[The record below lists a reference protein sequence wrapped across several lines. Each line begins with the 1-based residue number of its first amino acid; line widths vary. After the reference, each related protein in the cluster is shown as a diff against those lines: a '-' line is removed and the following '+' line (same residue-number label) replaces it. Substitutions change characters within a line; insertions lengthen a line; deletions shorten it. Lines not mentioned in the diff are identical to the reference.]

1 MSMNEQ
7 HALRQSA
14 LSARRDLDDAYRDFA
29 SLEIQRRFLRS
40 RHFYSSQTIAC
51 YIAMHDEV
59 DTSMIFD
66 RAWSA
71 GKAIYAPV
79 VVPGRRLRFL
89 RVLRKTPLQRSKFGL
104 WEPQCDEE
112 IEAAKIDVVVTPGVA
127 IDRHRHRI
135 GMGGGYYDRTFSFLR
150 CERNWLRPKLIG
162 FVFDCQKVEKIAANP
177 WDIRLYGAFSE
188 TY

>member
-1 MSMNEQ
+1 M
-7 HALRQSA
+7 R
-14 LSARRDLDDAYRDFA
+14 
-29 SLEIQRRFLRS
+29 
-40 RHFYSSQTIAC
+40 
-51 YIAMHDEV
+51 DEV

-112 IEAAKIDVVVTPGVA
+112 IEPAKIDVVVTPGVA
-127 IDRHRHRI
+127 IDRHQHRI
-135 GMGGGYYDRTFSFLR
+135 GMGGGYY
-150 CERNWLRPKLIG
+150 
-162 FVFDCQKVEKIAANP
+162 
-177 WDIRLYGAFSE
+177 E
-188 TY
+188 TGCVPS